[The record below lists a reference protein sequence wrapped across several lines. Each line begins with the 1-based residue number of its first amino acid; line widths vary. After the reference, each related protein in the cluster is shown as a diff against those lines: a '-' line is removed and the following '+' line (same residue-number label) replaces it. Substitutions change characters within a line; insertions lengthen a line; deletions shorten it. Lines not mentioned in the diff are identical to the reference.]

1 MAQYCVAFE
10 SAKKFLGIKG
20 TESVGELVSVIHTH
34 ALREWCCP
42 MHFAMST
49 IL

>member
-20 TESVGELVSVIHTH
+20 TESVGELVSVTHTH
-34 ALREWCCP
+34 T
-42 MHFAMST
+42 HT
-49 IL
+49 H